1 MSIPSIRVASYN
13 IHKGLSHFNR
23 RLTVHDLRERLHA
36 LKADIVFLQEVQGTH
51 AGRASRF
58 SHWPEKP
65 QHEFLA
71 DTLWTEFAYGK
82 NSVYDEGHHGNAI
95 LSRFPIRSWE
105 NLDIS
110 SHFMESRG
118 MLHCEIKLPD
128 WPEPLHC
135 INVHL
140 ALTEDGRR
148 RQVRM
153 IADRIRKSVPQHA
166 PLILAGDFNDWR
178 LRATKYL
185 ANELGLNEVFE
196 THHGRPARSFPSM
209 LPLFHLDRIYIRGLD
224 VRVAHVHSGPTW
236 HRLSDH
242 AMLTA
247 TLQPA

>member
-23 RLTVHDLRERLHA
+23 RLTVHDLRERLHS

-95 LSRFPIRSWE
+95 LSRFPIHSWE

-128 WPEPLHC
+128 WLEPLHC
-135 INVHL
+135 INVHV

>member
-95 LSRFPIRSWE
+95 LSRFPIQSWE

>member
-1 MSIPSIRVASYN
+1 MSIPLIRVASYN

-23 RLTVHDLRERLHA
+23 RLTVHDLREKLHA

-51 AGRASRF
+51 EGRAGRF
-58 SHWPEKP
+58 PHWPEKP

-95 LSRFPIRSWE
+95 LSRFPIQCWE

-118 MLHCEIKLPD
+118 MLHCEINLPE
-128 WPEPLHC
+128 WQEPLHC

-153 IADRIRKSVPQHA
+153 IADRIRKSVPQNA

-185 ANELGLNEVFE
+185 ANELGLKEVFE

-224 VRVAHVHSGPTW
+224 VRMAHVHSGPTW

-242 AMLTA
+242 AMLSA

>member
-1 MSIPSIRVASYN
+1 MPIPLIRVASYN

-23 RLTVHDLRERLHA
+23 RLTVHELRDKLHA
-36 LKADIVFLQEVQGTH
+36 LKADIVFLQEVQGIH
-51 AGRASRF
+51 EGRANRF
-58 SHWPEKP
+58 PHWPDKP

-95 LSRFPIRSWE
+95 LSRFPIRYWE

-110 SHFMESRG
+110 SHFLESRG
-118 MLHCEIKLPD
+118 MLHCEIDLPE
-128 WPEPLHC
+128 WTTPLHC

-148 RQVRM
+148 RQIRM
-153 IADRIRKSVPQHA
+153 IADRIRKSVPQDA
-166 PLILAGDFNDWR
+166 PLVLAGDFNDWR
-178 LRATKYL
+178 LRATQYL
-185 ANELGLNEVFE
+185 AAELGLKEVFE

-209 LPLFHLDRIYIRGLD
+209 LPLFHLDRIYVRGLD
-224 VRVAHVHSGPTW
+224 ITSAHVHSGPTW

-247 TLQPA
+247 ALQPA

>member
-1 MSIPSIRVASYN
+1 MPIPSIRIASYN

-51 AGRASRF
+51 AGRANRF
-58 SHWPEKP
+58 IHWPDKP

-95 LSRFPIRSWE
+95 LSRFPIHYWE

-118 MLHCEIKLPD
+118 MLHCEIKMQE
-128 WPEPLHC
+128 WPEILHC

-153 IADRIRKSVPQHA
+153 IADRIRKSVPENA

-178 LRATKYL
+178 LRATQYL
-185 ANELGLNEVFE
+185 AAELGLKEVFE
-196 THHGRPARSFPSM
+196 THHGRPAKSFPSM

-224 VRVAHVHSGPTW
+224 VQMAHVHSGPTW